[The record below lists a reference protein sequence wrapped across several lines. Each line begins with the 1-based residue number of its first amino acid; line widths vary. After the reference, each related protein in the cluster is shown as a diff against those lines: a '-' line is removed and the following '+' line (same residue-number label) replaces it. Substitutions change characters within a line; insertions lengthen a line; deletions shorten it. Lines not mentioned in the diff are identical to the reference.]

1 MPFDW
6 IAQEEGSDNRN
17 QVEFAACFIHPYDN
31 FENVRVSTKPCAP
44 KLLLS
49 GLEIGAAQRNLF
61 LSAEAFDKMDDD
73 GVNALAAYLSIFDEV
88 KVALFYRRYFEWLPS
103 LDNEVRKN
111 RMLDNDQQWEGSII
125 SFIEEGYA
133 NKEIDSKHTYSV
145 FDKTEKH
152 FDHIELVNMHNG
164 KDNNEELYCEVMP
177 NADRT
182 CEALRTAEFDSTDTN
197 VHKVLIYEDLAYNA
211 FKQGLIDIENN
222 QQLEAVSGA
231 VQEYQE
237 VTLGLTKYDFPLI
250 CLSPEVKDWLLDVSL
265 TIEETLLPEF
275 LKLHRARK
283 S

>member
-1 MPFDW
+1 
-6 IAQEEGSDNRN
+6 
-17 QVEFAACFIHPYDN
+17 
-31 FENVRVSTKPCAP
+31 
-44 KLLLS
+44 
-49 GLEIGAAQRNLF
+49 
-61 LSAEAFDKMDDD
+61 
-73 GVNALAAYLSIFDEV
+73 
-88 KVALFYRRYFEWLPS
+88 
-103 LDNEVRKN
+103 
-111 RMLDNDQQWEGSII
+111 
-125 SFIEEGYA
+125 
-133 NKEIDSKHTYSV
+133 
-145 FDKTEKH
+145 
-152 FDHIELVNMHNG
+152 MHNG